1 VSDSA
6 ARTAFVTGA
15 SSGIGAATAR
25 ALGARGFAVALGAR
39 RTERLEEVA
48 RDVERAGGRAFFCA
62 LDVRDADSI
71 DAFFDAAES
80 ALGPADVV
88 VSNAGVGFARLL
100 GEYTAEELRTE
111 LDTNLLGPM
120 LVARR
125 AAPGMVERG
134 AGELIFVSSLNAVA
148 PRTFQAGYTASKA
161 GLEGFVRVLQMEL
174 EGSGVRAS
182 VVRPGPTGSE
192 FGAGYGAERSRR
204 ILASWKHWGVMRELH
219 WMDAER
225 VADAIVT
232 VATTPSGM
240 HLDVVQVVPV
250 DTRKGP
256 L

>member
-1 VSDSA
+1 VSDPA

-25 ALGARGFAVALGAR
+25 ALGASGYAVALGAR
-39 RTERLEEVA
+39 RSGRLEEVA
-48 RDVERAGGRAFFCA
+48 KDVERAGGRAFCA
-62 LDVRDADSI
+62 VLDVRDACSI
-71 DAFFDAAES
+71 DGFFDAAEA
-80 ALGPADVV
+80 ALGPPGVV

-100 GEYTAEELRTE
+100 AEYSEEELRSE

-125 AAPGMVERG
+125 AAPGMMERG
-134 AGELIFVSSLNAVA
+134 GGDLIFVSSLNVVS

-192 FGAGYGAERSRR
+192 FGADYGAERSRR
-204 ILASWKHWGVMRELH
+204 MLASWKHWGTMRELH
-219 WMDAER
+219 WMAAER

-232 VATTPSGM
+232 VAMTPPGT

-250 DTRKGP
+250 GTRKGP